1 MHVGVSVGPYV
12 ERIPSLPSRF
22 EFTEIGLGE
31 GEITLKEFD
40 PDGLSARLAEA
51 NLGSVV
57 HLPYRQPLSTGTDRI
72 DAATVEYLDDMLAAA
87 ATIDAD
93 RAVAHPDARGAG
105 HDSDTLAAQMGELT
119 ARGQTH
125 GVTVC
130 YETTGYAGGPK
141 LDRVGELAARADAA
155 VCLDV
160 GYAYL
165 EAGTTGVTEFLR
177 SYGDLVEH
185 LHVHGA
191 RRRGDT
197 HIPVG
202 SGDVAYDALAEPIA
216 RAEPESATIE
226 VFTDDT
232 RYLSSSA
239 DRFLDSLPGAV

>member
-12 ERIPSLPSRF
+12 ERIPSLPPRF
-22 EFTEIGLGE
+22 AFAEIGLGE
-31 GEITLKEFD
+31 GEITLEALD
-40 PDGLSARLAEA
+40 PDGLSARLADA
-51 NLGSVV
+51 HLGSVV

-72 DAATVEYLDDMLAAA
+72 DAATVEYLDDVLTAA
-87 ATIDAD
+87 ATIGAD
-93 RAVAHPDARGAG
+93 RAVAHPNARGAG
-105 HDSDTLAAQMGELT
+105 HDSDALAARMKKLT
-119 ARGQTH
+119 ARGQAH
-125 GVTVC
+125 DVTVC

-141 LDRVGELAARADAA
+141 LPRVGELAARADAA

-165 EAGTTGVTEFLR
+165 EAGTTGITEFLR
-177 SYGDLVEH
+177 SYGDMVEH

-202 SGDVAYDALAEPIA
+202 SGDVAYDALAGPIA
-216 RAEPESATIE
+216 QAAPKSATIE

-232 RYLSSSA
+232 RYLTSSA
-239 DRFLDSLPGAV
+239 DRFTDTLSGEC